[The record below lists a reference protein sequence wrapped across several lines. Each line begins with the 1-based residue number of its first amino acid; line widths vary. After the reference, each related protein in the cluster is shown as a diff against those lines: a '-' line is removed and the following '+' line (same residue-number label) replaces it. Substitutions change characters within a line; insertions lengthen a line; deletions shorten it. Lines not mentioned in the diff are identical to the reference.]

1 MAYTSRNMKLIVGCT
16 LSSILLRSMSF
27 SPCLTVKFGALKW
40 RLWVWTVLQW
50 LRIAISGRPFGALK
64 WRLWVWTVLQWLRIA
79 ISGRPFGSLKWRSW
93 VWTVLQWLR
102 IAISGRPFQWQTS
115 ILMKP
120 VDVLCIQFRCYR
132 NQCCIIYMIYC
143 MSPPPP
149 SCKKKLSSVCVQIAS
164 CQFVVPFRPSD
175 SSPEAELLF
184 SPTHAWCIGSR
195 VPFPNYP
202 PQPLRVETH
211 LLPHP
216 YLSFPPP
223 NPLPWNSL
231 SPSGRSCSSHSVTN
245 ICTLFLC

>member
-1 MAYTSRNMKLIVGCT
+1 MAQDSYQRPAISVTNVDFNETSRCSLHSVP
-16 LSSILLRSMSF
+16 LLQKS
-27 SPCLTVKFGALKW
+27 
-40 RLWVWTVLQW
+40 VLYYIHD
-50 LRIAISGRPFGALK
+50 LLY
-64 WRLWVWTVLQWLRIA
+64 V
-79 ISGRPFGSLKWRSW
+79 
-93 VWTVLQWLR
+93 
-102 IAISGRPFQWQTS
+102 
-115 ILMKP
+115 
-120 VDVLCIQFRCYR
+120 
-132 NQCCIIYMIYC
+132 
-143 MSPPPP
+143 PPP